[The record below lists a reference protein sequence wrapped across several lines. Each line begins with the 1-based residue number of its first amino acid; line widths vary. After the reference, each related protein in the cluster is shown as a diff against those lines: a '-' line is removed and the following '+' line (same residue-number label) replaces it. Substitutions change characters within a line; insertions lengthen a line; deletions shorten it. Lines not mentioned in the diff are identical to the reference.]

1 MSAEPRVLGFAE
13 ADVPAALAVQV
24 ADLEAE
30 AWPGSTPGH
39 DPALAPRTLLLLDD
53 EGAVAAALALLYK
66 GIPLAGRTYRAAGL
80 SSVVTRSALRGQG
93 FGGRLVAAARAEL
106 AADPAVDLAL
116 FSCDRPL
123 APFYEAAGFAPL
135 PGTVLV
141 GGTPGDPLATDAP
154 GFDKAVMAAFFT
166 DSPAADRAAFTA
178 VRVPLH
184 PGSVDRL
191 W

>member
-1 MSAEPRVLGFAE
+1 MSAELRVVGFAE

-30 AWPGSTPGH
+30 AWPGCTPGH
-39 DPALAPRTLLLLDD
+39 DPALEPRALLLADRH
-53 EGAVAAALALLYK
+53 GTVAAALALLYK
-66 GIPLAGRTYRAAGL
+66 EIPLAGRTYRAAGL
-80 SSVVTRSALRGQG
+80 SSVVTRTAVRGQG
-93 FGGRLVAAARAEL
+93 LGGRLVAAALAEL
-106 AADPAVDLAL
+106 AADRAVDLAL

-123 APFYEAAGFAPL
+123 APFYTAAGFAPL

-141 GGTPGDPLATDAP
+141 GGTPAEPLATDAP

-166 DSPAADRAAFTA
+166 DAPAGDREAFTG